1 MPVSNISVDPSE
13 GADLREAVEMMI
25 HRLLDELAHSDQRE
39 YRSML
44 RAKLAR
50 FERLAERL
58 DQGKTELAEVI
69 HFA

>member
-1 MPVSNISVDPSE
+1 MGKNIEVEPAE
-13 GADLREAVEMMI
+13 AVDLREAVDAMI
-25 HRLLDELAHSDQRE
+25 HRLLDELAHADQRE

-58 DQGKTELAEVI
+58 DQSATAPVEVI
-69 HFA
+69 RFA